1 MDERQ
6 LRHVIRQIIKES
18 PETVILREYGEDYS
32 GALYKAFIEPFVDV
46 AKSAKLFSQDSLNIL
61 KMTLR
66 TLTTLSPKKM
76 VKARDDYN
84 KAKEVLQK
92 EWDPILKSASE
103 SIKGSDLGVV
113 TFALAPTVFFG
124 LQLGKFAGKAP
135 ASMSDYL
142 SKAGWNIPF
151 LDKIRGV
158 GVEAEKRADRE
169 EARRAKDQEGGILKS
184 LRVFFMGESVDARPL
199 ILEADEDIT
208 RQNFK
213 AKLDEYMGSSL
224 EDLTNAAISAK
235 EQHGDDLKQAA
246 LEQINMLRGF
256 RDAQSIEDFENA
268 VKDAQTSGFDISD
281 LDDQITKLKEDMS
294 KKAKLLRADP
304 EFISSLKKSAD
315 DDISD
320 KDIDTA
326 AAKVAR
332 DGATA
337 AYDALKQSLDPLVE
351 EASDSL
357 RSQIEEELTADLP
370 EKGTPLYNML
380 VKTAG
385 GKRLL
390 DTIEKVLDSVGSL
403 SG

>member
-1 MDERQ
+1 
-6 LRHVIRQIIKES
+6 
-18 PETVILREYGEDYS
+18 
-32 GALYKAFIEPFVDV
+32 
-46 AKSAKLFSQDSLNIL
+46 
-61 KMTLR
+61 
-66 TLTTLSPKKM
+66 
-76 VKARDDYN
+76 
-84 KAKEVLQK
+84 
-92 EWDPILKSASE
+92 
-103 SIKGSDLGVV
+103 
-113 TFALAPTVFFG
+113 
-124 LQLGKFAGKAP
+124 
-135 ASMSDYL
+135 
-142 SKAGWNIPF
+142 
-151 LDKIRGV
+151 
-158 GVEAEKRADRE
+158 
-169 EARRAKDQEGGILKS
+169 
-184 LRVFFMGESVDARPL
+184 
-199 ILEADEDIT
+199 
-208 RQNFK
+208 
-213 AKLDEYMGSSL
+213 
-224 EDLTNAAISAK
+224 
-235 EQHGDDLKQAA
+235 
-246 LEQINMLRGF
+246 
-256 RDAQSIEDFENA
+256 